1 MQSRA
6 TVVDYIHICMEKLII
21 QGEKKT
27 PYISLDPG
35 SRQLKFEGR
44 SIPEDTIS
52 FYEPIL
58 KWIEQYVEEAR
69 EGTTDLHVNLE
80 YFNTSTSRYLFGIF
94 KKLEAYHNK
103 GNPVLI
109 HWYYEKDDFEMLES
123 GEDYASILKIPFK
136 MVPVEVEG
144 DNPGRL

>member
-1 MQSRA
+1 
-6 TVVDYIHICMEKLII
+6 MEKLVIE
-21 QGEKKT
+21 GEKKT
-27 PYISLDPG
+27 PHIRLNPET
-35 SRQLKFEGR
+35 RQLKFEGR

-58 KWIEQYVEEAR
+58 KWMEEYVNSDR
-69 EGTTDLHVNLE
+69 EDTTDLHINLE

-94 KKLEAYHNK
+94 KKLEAYLNR
-103 GNPVLI
+103 GNPVVI

-144 DNPGRL
+144 EDINPA